1 MNCIVRV
8 FEAGLLSG
16 CRRLMRAKY
25 SMTVE
30 DGTGEKVGK
39 VSWGQTETE
48 STFIWNCDGLRD
60 KRNVL

>member
-1 MNCIVRV
+1 
-8 FEAGLLSG
+8 
-16 CRRLMRAKY
+16 MRAKY

-48 STFIWNCDGLRD
+48 STFIWNCDRLRD